1 MCRVFSAG
9 TLVLHALKRIASP
22 DEIARSVLHLV
33 SDASSSVTGTA
44 WLVDGGVT
52 ITRT

>member
-1 MCRVFSAG
+1 VAGVSWIDRFHVDVRRADARVSRHGRMRA
-9 TLVLHALKRIASP
+9 
-22 DEIARSVLHLV
+22 
-33 SDASSSVTGTA
+33 DASGFVTGTA